1 MSIRETIRPLI
12 DLKIP
17 YIMCFSLFMICAG
30 LTLPRTSGELWTS
43 SEFASLILFGE
54 DYSLFYYFVLWL
66 AVATSAIAFIMVY
79 GIEYVSW
86 PRLIPPTDI
95 VYYEGPG
102 YRSAHHGKGLKGS
115 FPQKF
120 GLSGKVFSANA
131 VPTARKRALTVSKM
145 EEIEMGNKQ
154 RVD

>member
-1 MSIRETIRPLI
+1 MS
-12 DLKIP
+12 
-17 YIMCFSLFMICAG
+17 FSLFMICAG
-30 LTLPRTSGELWTS
+30 LTLPRTSGELWPS
-43 SEFASLILFGE
+43 RGSQVLILFGA
-54 DYSLFYYFVLWL
+54 DYSLFYYFMLWL
-66 AVATSAIAFIMVY
+66 VVAVSAISFIMIY

-95 VYYEGPG
+95 IYYEGPG

-115 FPQKF
+115 FAQKF

-131 VPTARKRALTVSKM
+131 VPIGRKRALTVSKM